1 MKVKFTNLVSLLI
14 IIVSFGM
21 ALYFYPLM
29 GENMVSHWGITGEP
43 DGYMP
48 KAFALFLFPMLM
60 LVFTV
65 MFYLIPKIDPL
76 KANVESF
83 RKYFDGF
90 IIVFEIFFLYV
101 YILTIVFNLGY
112 EFSMLTWLMPAFAG
126 LFYYMGIM
134 IGQAKRNY
142 FIGIRTP
149 WTLAND
155 NVWDKTHRLGG
166 VLYKF
171 SALIFLLAMFLPPI
185 GFIFFLIY
193 IMGSSLWLVV
203 YSYLEFNKEGKG

>member
-1 MKVKFTNLVSLLI
+1 MKIKFANLVSLLI
-14 IIVSFGM
+14 IIVSFGI
-21 ALYFYPLM
+21 ALYFYPRM
-29 GENMVSHWGITGEP
+29 GETMVSHWGITGEP
-43 DGYMP
+43 DGYMS
-48 KAFALFLFPMLM
+48 KGWALFFFPILM
-60 LVFTV
+60 IVFTV

-90 IIVFEIFFLYV
+90 IIVFEMFFLYI

-126 LFYYMGIM
+126 LFYYMGVM

-155 NVWDKTHRLGG
+155 KVWDKTHRLGG
-166 VLYKF
+166 ILYKF
-171 SALIFLLAMFLPPI
+171 SALIFLLT
-185 GFIFFLIY
+185 IFFPATGFFLFLTY
-193 IMGSSLWLVV
+193 IIGSSLWLMI
-203 YSYLEFNKEGKG
+203 YSYLEFRKESRV

>member
-1 MKVKFTNLVSLLI
+1 MKIKFANLVSLLI
-14 IIVSFGM
+14 IIVSFGI
-21 ALYFYPLM
+21 ALYFYPRM
-29 GENMVSHWGITGEP
+29 GETMVSHWGITGEP
-43 DGYMP
+43 DGYMS
-48 KAFALFLFPMLM
+48 KEWALFFFPILM
-60 LVFTV
+60 MVFTA

-101 YILTIVFNLGY
+101 YILTIAFNLGY
-112 EFSMLTWLMPAFAG
+112 EFSMLTLLMPAFAG

-155 NVWDKTHRLGG
+155 KVWDKTHRLGG
-166 VLYKF
+166 ILYKL
-171 SALIFLLAMFLPPI
+171 SALIFLLTIFLPAT
-185 GFIFFLIY
+185 GFFLFLTY
-193 IMGSSLWLVV
+193 IIGSSLWLMI
-203 YSYLEFNKEGKG
+203 YSYLEFRKESKI